1 MKLFFGTIEGQNA
14 FLNEEE
20 SHHFAKV
27 LRGNE
32 GDIIHI
38 TDGKGNLAKCEIT
51 HVSKKIVEADVLEL
65 KEDFEKKNYYLHVAI
80 APTKAMERIEFFL
93 EKAAEIGIDE
103 ITFLQTFHSERKN
116 IKIERLEKIVQSATK
131 QSLKAYL
138 PKLNKLT
145 KLNDFV
151 KQDFEGNKKC
161 IAHCE
166 SDIDRT
172 AYKDILNDR
181 PEKILVMI
189 GPEGDFSRD
198 EIKNAYENGFNGIT
212 LGQQRFRTET
222 AALQA
227 VFATDWAFNH
237 QN

>member
-1 MKLFFGTIEGQNA
+1 MKLFFGIFQGDTAI
-14 FLNEEE
+14 LNEEE
-20 SHHFAKV
+20 SNHFTKV

-38 TDGKGNLAKCEIT
+38 TDGNGNLGKCEVT
-51 HVSKKIVEADVLEL
+51 HVSKKIVEANVIQLQEN
-65 KEDFEKKNYYLHVAI
+65 FEQKKYYLHVAI
-80 APTKAMERIEFFL
+80 APTKTMERIEFFL
-93 EKAAEIGIDE
+93 EKATEIGIDE
-103 ITFLQTFHSERKN
+103 ITFLQSFHSERKN

-138 PKLNKLT
+138 PKLNDLT
-145 KLNDFV
+145 KFNDFI
-151 KQDFEGNKKC
+151 KKDLSDYKKC

-166 SDIDRT
+166 SDIGRT
-172 AYKDILNDR
+172 PFNQILSKQ
-181 PEKILVMI
+181 PEKVLIMI

-198 EIKNAYENGFNGIT
+198 EIKAAYENGFNGIS
-212 LGQQRFRTET
+212 LGSQRFRTET

-237 QN
+237 K

>member
-1 MKLFFGTIEGQNA
+1 MKLFFGTIEDEHA

-20 SHHFAKV
+20 SHHFSKV

-32 GDIIHI
+32 GDIVHI
-38 TDGKGNLAKCEIT
+38 TDGKGNLAKCVIT
-51 HVSKKIVEADVLEL
+51 LVTKKVVEANVLEL
-65 KEDFEKKNYYLHVAI
+65 QKKFEQKKYFLHVAI

-93 EKAAEIGIDE
+93 EKASEIGIDE
-103 ITFLQTFHSERKN
+103 ITFLQAFHSERKI
-116 IKIERLEKIVQSATK
+116 IKLERIEKIVQAATK

-138 PKLNKLT
+138 PKINDLT
-145 KLNDFV
+145 KFTDFI
-151 KQDFEGNKKC
+151 KKDFEGYAKC

-166 SDIDRT
+166 ADIVRT
-172 AYKDILNDR
+172 PFKNILANQ

-198 EIKNAYENGFNGIT
+198 EIKIANENNFTGIS

-227 VFATDWAFNH
+227 VFATDWSYNH
-237 QN
+237 Q